1 MKPVIVF
8 FSICFSILF
17 IGSAWLSPAW
27 ATTVLP
33 ISLEQLSTR
42 ASLIFYGSVVSNQVK
57 EDEISGQIATY
68 TQFKII
74 DLIKGEAGTTHTIKQ
89 LGGTLESRKT
99 RLLVHGIPKFRAGS
113 NYVVF
118 LPKASRLG
126 FCSPLGLHQGRFSV
140 ITVNG
145 EQIVSNGQNLTTQQS
160 RTAKTYDRSIQIP
173 LAVSASNPSQSNLN
187 DFINTVRAY
196 NTP

>member
-1 MKPVIVF
+1 MKPVINF
-8 FSICFSILF
+8 FSISFSILF
-17 IGSAWLSPAW
+17 IGSAWLNPAW

-57 EDEISGQIATY
+57 EDEVSGQIATY

-99 RLLVHGIPKFRAGS
+99 SLLVHGVPKFQAGS

-118 LPKASRLG
+118 LPKASSLG

-145 EQIVSNGQNLTTQQS
+145 EQIVTNGKNLSAQQS
-160 RTAKTYDRSIQIP
+160 RSVKAYSSSIQLP
-173 LAVSASNPSQSNLN
+173 LAVSANNPSQSNLN

-196 NTP
+196 NAP